1 MKAKESQVEKS
12 PASLS
17 PDGLSPAGA
26 SRKSFSGVIRAP
38 REEEHARLADL
49 AGQLSYPSTPQEI
62 ARRLAGMASSNEHVA
77 FVAEMPDGEIAG
89 WIAVFV
95 LRGLEVDPR
104 GEISGFIVDE
114 RFRSQSVG
122 QYLLA
127 RAEQWVRDRGCDV
140 VALRSNVIR
149 DRAHAFYLR
158 EGYQHTKTQ
167 KTFRKN
173 LTSKS

>member
-1 MKAKESQVEKS
+1 MKAKESQIEKS

-17 PDGLSPAGA
+17 TAGA
-26 SRKSFSGVIRAP
+26 PRKNFSGVIRAP
-38 REEEHARLADL
+38 READHARLADL

-62 ARRLAGMASSNEHVA
+62 SRRLAGMANSSEHAA
-77 FVAEMPDGEIAG
+77 FVAEMPNGEIAG

-114 RFRSQSVG
+114 RFRSQALG
-122 QYLLA
+122 QHLLA

-167 KTFRKN
+167 KSFRKTLAN
-173 LTSKS
+173 KS

>member
-1 MKAKESQVEKS
+1 MKAKESTIKKS
-12 PASLS
+12 PANS
-17 PDGLSPAGA
+17 SPA
-26 SRKSFSGVIRAP
+26 SSSPKNFSGTIRVP
-38 REEEHARLADL
+38 LEKDYARLADL
-49 AGQLSYPSTPQEI
+49 AGQLSYPSTSQQI
-62 ARRLAGMASSNEHVA
+62 ARRLAAMANSTEHAA

-89 WIAVFV
+89 WIAVFI

-114 RFRSQSVG
+114 RFRSQAVG
-122 QYLLA
+122 KHLLA
-127 RAEQWVRDRGCDV
+127 RAERWIRDRGCDAV
-140 VALRSNVIR
+140 GLRSNVIR

-173 LTSKS
+173 LPQRP